1 MRYLRLILQFLKA
14 SIQQEMA
21 YSFNFFIQLVY
32 SLLNLGVGLA
42 GLGILYNQIETI
54 QGWDYASTLA
64 LLGIY
69 LFVSA
74 IRGLFIGPSLE
85 ALAGMEGEIMAG
97 KFDFT
102 LLRPINLQFLASF
115 RYWQPFALL
124 DLFLGIGVIIRA
136 VTLPGSSVTI
146 PNVLTFG
153 LTLTTGL
160 IVLYASC
167 WPSHPLYSGARVSCS
182 RGCLMV
188 SSNWPGIRWPVSWL
202 VQVRAHLDHTGR
214 GDHHYSRQS
223 THRDCDERGYIRGAG
238 FGWSALCGSVFV
250 VQIQREAYMQ
260 AQKQL
265 NHK

>member
-1 MRYLRLILQFLKA
+1 MRYLRLILNFLKA

-21 YSFNFFIQLVY
+21 YSFNFFIQLIY

-42 GLGILYNQIETI
+42 GLGILFNQIETI
-54 QGWDYASTLA
+54 QGWDDASTLA

-74 IRGLFIGPSLE
+74 VRGLFIGPSLE

-124 DLFLGIGVIIRA
+124 DLLLGIGVIIRA

-160 IVLYASC
+160 IVLYASLLAFSSLVF
-167 WPSHPLYSGARVSCS
+167 WSPGFMFTWVFDGLFQLARYPVGLYPAWSGL
-182 RGCLMV
+182 CL
-188 SSNWPGIRWPVSWL
+188 PGSYR
-202 VQVRAHLDHTGR
+202 
-214 GDHHYSRQS
+214 
-223 THRDCDERGYIRGAG
+223 
-238 FGWSALCGSVFV
+238 
-250 VQIQREAYMQ
+250 
-260 AQKQL
+260 
-265 NHK
+265 